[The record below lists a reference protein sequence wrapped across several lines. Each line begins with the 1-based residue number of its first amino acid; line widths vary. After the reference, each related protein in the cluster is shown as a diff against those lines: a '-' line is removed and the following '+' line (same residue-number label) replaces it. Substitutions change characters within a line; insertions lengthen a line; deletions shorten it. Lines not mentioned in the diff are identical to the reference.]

1 MQIGEAKLLAEESG
15 EVLLSIPT
23 RNPLMAYQDWV
34 DFIKNTLN
42 HSEHIQGFQNGKDIL
57 VSEQNTHAI
66 DLDLT
71 EDELILKIRYTDSGN
86 AREAYELK
94 VYAICD
100 VEEKGGES

>member
-1 MQIGEAKLLAEESG
+1 MAAKSG

-34 DFIKNTLN
+34 DFIKESLN
-42 HSEHIQGFQNGKDIL
+42 HPEHINGFQNGKDIL
-57 VSEQNTHAI
+57 LAEQNTHAI

-71 EDELILKIRYTDSGN
+71 DEELVLKIRYTDSGN